1 MTISFW
7 RLNKPDSFRFG
18 GVILLLTFFYFFYI
32 SSCAASS
39 SVELS
44 SRGAPPDLE
53 PVVIRTVTGEYEQ
66 VWEDLQTALNDRGL
80 MVSSVS
86 HIGKMLVRTGT
97 SFEGA
102 KKIFAQARGL
112 VFCSAVLSRTMME
125 TNPHFIAFCPYQIMV
140 YSLPGQ
146 EGTVYLSYRR
156 LLWNNGRNQE
166 PLKKIEQLL
175 NDLVSEVI
183 ELQEQYR

>member
-1 MTISFW
+1 MTVFSQK
-7 RLNKPDSFRFG
+7 LYKPASFRFG
-18 GVILLLTFFYFFYI
+18 GALLLLTFFYI
-32 SSCAASS
+32 SGCVRSS
-39 SVELS
+39 LVELS
-44 SRGAPPDLE
+44 PDVGPPDLE

-66 VWEDLQTALNDRGL
+66 IWEDLQSALSDRGL
-80 MVSSVS
+80 VVSSIS
-86 HIGKMLVRTGT
+86 HIGDMLVRTGQ

-102 KKIFAQARGL
+102 KKIFSQARGL

-125 TNPHFIAFCPYQIMV
+125 TNPHFIAFCPYQITV

-156 LLWNNGRNQE
+156 LIWNNDNDRE
-166 PLKKIEQLL
+166 PLEKIEQLL
-175 NDLVSEVI
+175 DGLVSEVI

>member
-1 MTISFW
+1 MTIFSRKLYKQDF
-7 RLNKPDSFRFG
+7 FRFG
-18 GVILLLTFFYFFYI
+18 GVILLPAFFYI
-32 SSCAASS
+32 SSCAGSG

-44 SRGAPPDLE
+44 SNRDPPDLE

-66 VWEDLQTALNDRGL
+66 VWEDLQTALSDRGL
-80 MVSSVS
+80 AVSSISRV
-86 HIGKMLVRTGT
+86 GEMLVRTGT
-97 SFEGA
+97 SFEDA
-102 KKIFAQARGL
+102 KKIFNQARGL

-156 LLWNNGRNQE
+156 LIWNNRQNQE
-166 PLKKIEQLL
+166 PLEKIEQLL
-175 NDLVSEVI
+175 DGLVSEVI

>member
-1 MTISFW
+1 MTIFT
-7 RLNKPDSFRFG
+7 RKLDKPDSFYFS
-18 GVILLLTFFYFFYI
+18 GVLLLLTFFYI
-32 SSCAASS
+32 SGCAGSG

-44 SRGAPPDLE
+44 SNGNLPDLA

-66 VWEDLQTALNDRGL
+66 VWEDLQTALSDRGL

-86 HIGKMLVRTGT
+86 HIGEMLVRTGQ

-112 VFCSAVLSRTMME
+112 VFCSAILSRTMME
-125 TNPHFIAFCPYQIMV
+125 TNPHFIAFCPYQILV
-140 YSLPGQ
+140 YSLPEQ
-146 EGTVYLSYRR
+146 EDIVYISYRR
-156 LLWNNGRNQE
+156 LIWNNGHNQE
-166 PLKKIEQLL
+166 PLENIEQLL
-175 NDLVSEVI
+175 NGLVSEVI